1 MIKVASFLN
10 RTLTNSEKMI
20 LELIL
25 RNEVSITPCKK
36 GKTNLRNRRSGD
48 IIKRIPYDCD
58 VVIIK
63 THGCIAREIS
73 ELTNLI
79 IVQYRYVSDEQ
90 FHKVYKPW
98 HVFRNGGIVL
108 SF

>member
-10 RTLTNSEKMI
+10 RTLTENEKVV

-25 RNEVSITPCKK
+25 KNEVSIVPLEK

-73 ELTNLI
+73 ELTNLT